1 MSLTIDNQT
10 GVTRNM
16 LSLVFSDPQLTT
28 ITPLLLA
35 IIHGAQATIDI
46 QFSRTQS
53 GGISST
59 VNLTY
64 NPTLTIEL
72 SGCGRTCSS
81 GSGSDESGAGNS
93 ESELEP
99 FTVPFGGEVYLLM
112 ALVGYG
118 IYAISRKNQDL

>member
-1 MSLTIDNQT
+1 
-10 GVTRNM
+10 M
-16 LSLVFSDPQLTT
+16 LSLVFSDPQFTT

-46 QFSRTQS
+46 QFSPTQG

-59 VNLTY
+59 VDLTY

-72 SGCGRTCSS
+72 SGCGGTCSSGS
-81 GSGSDESGAGNS
+81 GSGSDESGASNS

-99 FTVPFGGEVYLLM
+99 FTVPFCGELYLSM
-112 ALVGYG
+112 ALVGHG

>member
-1 MSLTIDNQT
+1 
-10 GVTRNM
+10 M

-72 SGCGRTCSS
+72 SGCGGTCSS
-81 GSGSDESGAGNS
+81 GSGSDESGAGSS
-93 ESELEP
+93 EGELEP
-99 FTVPFGGEVYLLM
+99 FTVPL
-112 ALVGYG
+112 AAKS
-118 IYAISRKNQDL
+118 IY

>member
-1 MSLTIDNQT
+1 
-10 GVTRNM
+10 M

-72 SGCGRTCSS
+72 SGCGGTCSS

-99 FTVPFGGEVYLLM
+99 FTVPFGGELYLSM
-112 ALVGYG
+112 ALVGHG